1 MKACF
6 ARKIPDIKELCA
18 LCEGRIAGNW
28 DDRSLTTPVE
38 FVCTDSRDAS
48 VGGAFAAIRGA
59 KVDGHKFISRA
70 AACGAV
76 CAIAEEVP
84 ADAADF
90 PIIIVDDT
98 VKALGRL
105 GSNYSRDLH
114 TVTVGVTGSVGKSTT
129 KEFIASVLSVKYKVF
144 RTEGNFNSVIGMPL
158 SMLTIPEDTEYAVIE
173 MGMGEAGD
181 VGFMSR
187 LAKPQIAVITNIGT
201 SHLESLG
208 SRENIARAKLEIAEG
223 LAENGTLLLCGGE
236 PLLAGVG
243 KTDGRVAYFSA
254 DDKNSDYRASGIRT
268 DSAGTVFDAYCR
280 GKVIPDLEISVQ
292 GKHNVSDA
300 MAAVAVGT
308 ILGLDGDSIR
318 RGLNLYRPMRMRQQM
333 LDVEGVTLMV
343 DCYNASPESMRAAC
357 DVMSVNVAAEGRR
370 IAVLGDMLELGEDS
384 AGFHRLT
391 GEYFARAGVEYL
403 FTFGERAE
411 KIADGYSA
419 VTENGKCARYT
430 DISDEGAERL
440 AEDIVKILRR
450 GDVVLLKASRLI
462 RAERLAELMSRML
475 REGR

>member
-1 MKACF
+1 MKAEF
-6 ARKIPDIKELCA
+6 ARKKPDIKELCS

-28 DDRSLTTPVE
+28 DEKSLTTPVE

-70 AACGAV
+70 GACGAV

-84 ADAADF
+84 EDAADL

-105 GSNYSRDLH
+105 GANYSRDLDV
-114 TVTVGVTGSVGKSTT
+114 VTVGVTGSVGKSTT

-158 SMLTIPEDTEYAVIE
+158 SMLTIPDDTEYAVIE

-223 LAENGTLLLCGGE
+223 LAENGTLLLCGGD
-236 PLLAGVG
+236 PLLASVG
-243 KTDGRVAYFSA
+243 ESDKRAAYFSA
-254 DDKNSDYRASGIRT
+254 EDKKSDYRASGIRS
-268 DSAGTVFDAYCR
+268 DVAGTVFDAYCR
-280 GKVIPDLEISVQ
+280 GKIIPDLEISVL
-292 GKHNVSDA
+292 GMHNVADA
-300 MAAVAVGT
+300 MAAVAVGN

-333 LDVEGVTLMV
+333 LDMEGVKLMV

-357 DVMSVNVAAEGRR
+357 DVMSANVSAGGRR
-370 IAVLGDMLELGEDS
+370 IAVLGDMLELGGDS
-384 AGFHRLT
+384 PEYHRLT
-391 GEYFARAGVEYL
+391 GEYFARAGVEFL
-403 FTFGERAE
+403 FSFGERA
-411 KIADGYSA
+411 KTIADGYEASSKD
-419 VTENGKCARYT
+419 GKCVRYT
-430 DISDEGAERL
+430 DISDESAEAL
-440 AEDIVKILRR
+440 AAEIVKTIRP

-462 RAERLAELMSRML
+462 RAERLVDLISRFL